1 LIRRNGLRAKAKLDI
16 QASNKGAKSMKIL
29 YNDCYGV
36 GFSLS
41 DAFIAEFEIRT
52 GRKIHAQKV
61 LFQRGKGSIRCDP
74 IAVAIVEEKG
84 SAWSSGPGSQI
95 AIFEIS
101 DVFETYWE
109 IEENEG
115 DEYVRVLVSEA
126 LADVLHTFMETGD
139 EATMRKQYNA
149 IKGSYNLK
157 PDTPVI
163 HNDTHTYFGVTIG
176 S

>member
-1 LIRRNGLRAKAKLDI
+1 
-16 QASNKGAKSMKIL
+16 MKIL

-61 LFQRGKGSIRCDP
+61 LFQRGIGSIRCDP
-74 IAVAIVEEKG
+74 IAIAIVEEKG
-84 SAWSSGPGSQI
+84 SAWASGPGSQI
-95 AIFEIS
+95 VIFEIA
-101 DVFETYWE
+101 DVFESYWE

-126 LADVLHTFMETGD
+126 LADVLHTFIETGD
-139 EATMRKQYNA
+139 EATMRKQYKA
-149 IKGSYNLK
+149 ITESYNLK
-157 PDTPVI
+157 KDTTNLHSDV
-163 HNDTHTYFGVTIG
+163 HTYFGVT
-176 S
+176 SS